1 MIGENYMKELQ
12 VLIAASK
19 LSGAGSATEKQKL
32 LSGCKTETMEWF
44 LQIAA
49 NPFKTTKVSKLNIID
64 ASTIKEDAFQNIK
77 DKISYLLTVKAAKDE
92 DRNYLEDNLSYLDA
106 SYDEKEMLVKI
117 LTKNLN
123 IGIGTSIINKVFGK
137 NFIPDL
143 ELMAAQDDMTQI
155 DTSKTNYAE
164 IKYDGVR
171 VIAVEEKDGVTF
183 YTRNFNILNSEL
195 MPSIEKEAFDFIET
209 MNLPIVVKADGLC
222 AGKGVIIAQSKDEA
236 KTAVSDMLSGASF
249 GDAGTSVVVEE
260 YLDGYEL
267 SVFAICDGEN
277 YKVLPAAQD
286 HKRVGDGDTGPN
298 TGGMGAYAPTPLVND
313 DIYKKIEERVI
324 KPTLKGMQN
333 EGAPFEGVLFIG
345 VMVVKGEPIILEY
358 NVRFGDPEC
367 EILMPLLATPV
378 SELFY
383 KGATKQLD
391 KLDIKIKD
399 EFGVGVVIASENY
412 PYSSSKPAEITV
424 DEIENELSSSSHIS
438 YAGVEK
444 IDGKLMAT
452 GGRVLVCVGFGKTIK
467 EARDNAYKLTT
478 KVHFSGKKCRSDI
491 AYQALK

>member
-1 MIGENYMKELQ
+1 MNILILGSGGREFSIGLSIFKENAHNLFFMPGNG
-12 VLIAASK
+12 ATDK
-19 LSGAGSATEKQKL
+19 LGK
-32 LSGCKTETMEWF
+32 
-44 LQIAA
+44 
-49 NPFKTTKVSKLNIID
+49 NI
-64 ASTIKEDAFQNIK
+64 NIK
-77 DKISYLLTVKAAKDE
+77 DYNDLAIWAKDNSIDLTIVGPE
-92 DRNYLEDNLSYLDA
+92 A
-106 SYDEKEMLVKI
+106 PLV
-117 LTKNLN
+117 
-123 IGIGTSIINKVFGK
+123 
-137 NFIPDL
+137 
-143 ELMAAQDDMTQI
+143 
-155 DTSKTNYAE
+155 
-164 IKYDGVR
+164 DGVVDIFKEHNLTIFGPSAAAAR
-171 VIAVEEKDGVTF
+171 LEGSKVYMK
-183 YTRNFNILNSEL
+183 NILKKYNIPTAAFIETSN
-195 MPSIEKEAFDFIET
+195 EKEAHDFIDT

-236 KTAVSDMLSGASF
+236 KIAVSDMLSGASF

-412 PYSSSKPAEITV
+412 PYSSSKPAEITI

-452 GGRVLVCVGFGKTIK
+452 GGRVLICVGFGKTIK

>member
-1 MIGENYMKELQ
+1 MNILILGSGGREYSIGLAIQKENAHNLYFMPGNG
-12 VLIAASK
+12 ATDK
-19 LSGAGSATEKQKL
+19 LGTNL
-32 LSGCKTETMEWF
+32 
-44 LQIAA
+44 
-49 NPFKTTKVSKLNIID
+49 
-64 ASTIKEDAFQNIK
+64 NIK
-77 DKISYLLTVKAAKDE
+77 DYNQLALWAKNNSIDLTIVGPEAPLVDGVV
-92 DRNYLEDNLSYLDA
+92 DIF
-106 SYDEKEMLVKI
+106 KENG
-117 LTKNLN
+117 LT
-123 IGIGTSIINKVFGK
+123 IFG
-137 NFIPDL
+137 PSRA
-143 ELMAAQDDMTQI
+143 AAQLEG
-155 DTSKTNYAE
+155 SKVYM
-164 IKYDGVR
+164 K
-171 VIAVEEKDGVTF
+171 
-183 YTRNFNILNSEL
+183 NILKKYNIPTAAFIETTN
-195 MPSIEKEAFDFIET
+195 EKEAHDFIDT
-209 MNLPIVVKADGLC
+209 MNEPIVVKADGLC

-236 KTAVSDMLSGASF
+236 KNAASEMLSGAAF
-249 GDAGTSVVVEE
+249 GDAGTSIVVEE

-298 TGGMGAYAPTPLVND
+298 TGGMGAYAPTPLVNE

-367 EILMPLLATPV
+367 EILMPLLETPV

-391 KLDIKIKD
+391 KLDIKIKN
-399 EFGVGVVIASENY
+399 EFGVGVVMASGNY
-412 PYSSSKPAEITV
+412 PYSSSTPAEIIV
-424 DEIENELSSSSHIS
+424 DEIVDEDLAANSHIS
-438 YAGVEK
+438 FAGVEK

-452 GGRVLVCVGFGKTIK
+452 GGRVLVCVGFGKSIK
-467 EARDNAYKLTT
+467 EARDRAYALCGQ
-478 KVHFSGKKCRSDI
+478 VHFAGKKCRSDI